1 MKRKSHVALSAA
13 ALAAA
18 VLVVG
23 LGVFGGAT
31 PPPAQAIVAESP
43 ASAAS
48 PIGDTA
54 APALPRS
61 SSGSVAERPAAADRL
76 SATGMEHVP
85 VFD

>member
-1 MKRKSHVALSAA
+1 MKRKSQVALTAA

-23 LGVFGGAT
+23 AGLFGGPA
-31 PPPAQAIVAESP
+31 PPPAQATVAEAPGP
-43 ASAAS
+43 AWPRPS
-48 PIGDTA
+48 A
-54 APALPRS
+54 APA
-61 SSGSVAERPAAADRL
+61 AETLLDDGAL